1 MRRSKC
7 SRLKTKSAR
16 DQGSGRGM
24 LQRKTERNQKIK
36 TLRATVIVLSL
47 FLAVFLFEPLFDRGM
62 PYVNA
67 AIEGQV
73 VLQEMSTINEAGE
86 GYEMYAQMELPTSF
100 AEELFYDPTFYL
112 TQVSEGSSVIG
123 FLSQDDPEA
132 VFGRCVDVLSKKG
145 WSKVDSTQRNTAT
158 FMKSGG
164 KFTWAFISCTSISQ
178 DTSIVVQ
185 VA

>member
-7 SRLKTKSAR
+7 IRSKTRGLR
-16 DQGSGRGM
+16 DQDSGLGIPK
-24 LQRKTERNQKIK
+24 RKA
-36 TLRATVIVLSL
+36 LRVTAIVGSL
-47 FLAVFLFEPLFDRGM
+47 FLAVFLFEPLFDSGM

-67 AIEGQV
+67 AIKSHV
-73 VLQEMSTINEAGE
+73 VLQEMSMINKTGE
-86 GYEMYAQMELPTSF
+86 SYEMYPQRGLPASF
-100 AEELFYDPTFYL
+100 VEELFYDPTFYC

-132 VFGRCVDVLSKKG
+132 VFERCVDVLIKKG
-145 WSKVDSTQRNTAT
+145 WSKVDSSQRNSAT
-158 FMKSGG
+158 FMKNGG

-185 VA
+185 VV